1 MNGHQK
7 RVLDLLNENCRIPL
21 EQMAVMLG
29 MDIQEAAGIIDTLE
43 KDGIILS
50 YRPIIN
56 WDKAERN
63 MVEAMIEVKVTPQR
77 DFGFDAVA
85 RRINNFEEVRGLYL
99 MSGTY
104 DLLIQVA
111 APTLKDG
118 AVCFR
123 TSQPPGNRDG
133 TSTSFVLKRYKQ
145 DGVVFDRQ
153 ERTGGIGLAMSSR
166 FVNPAIAAVPP
177 TQSDAFLT
185 LPAP

>member
-29 MDIQEAAGIIDTLE
+29 MDIQEVAGIIDTLE

-111 APTLKDG
+111 APTLKEL
-118 AVCFR
+118 AQFVSEHLSPLE
-123 TSQPPGNRDG
+123 TVTG

-153 ERTGGIGLAMSSR
+153 EEDRRLSVS
-166 FVNPAIAAVPP
+166 P
-177 TQSDAFLT
+177 
-185 LPAP
+185 

>member
-21 EQMAVMLG
+21 EQKAVMLG
-29 MDIQEAAGIIDTLE
+29 MDIQEVAGIIDTLE

-111 APTLKDG
+111 APTLKEL
-118 AVCFR
+118 AQFVSER
-123 TSQPPGNRDG
+123 LSPLETVTG

-153 ERTGGIGLAMSSR
+153 EEDRRLSVS
-166 FVNPAIAAVPP
+166 P
-177 TQSDAFLT
+177 
-185 LPAP
+185 